1 MLHSNRLSEEFEHEP
16 YTSDQILTSFINDVK
31 PTQSFWALQDKESE
45 DWVVLDSIN
54 FDDTEVMPLWS
65 TPELA
70 LVHCTEEW
78 SEYVPA
84 EITLS
89 DWLEFWVKDLVEDDV
104 IVGIN
109 WTGDDSDAEVDLSE
123 FTEALV
129 EIEAL

>member
-1 MLHSNRLSEEFEHEP
+1 MTTTN
-16 YTSDQILTSFINDVK
+16 QILTSFIADVK

-45 DWVVLDSIN
+45 DWVVLDSVN
-54 FDDTEVMPLWS
+54 FDETEVMPLWS

-84 EITLS
+84 EITLV

-104 IVGIN
+104 IIGLN
-109 WTGDDSDAEVDLSE
+109 WTGDDADIEVDLQE